1 MSLLPVKTCTCTQD
15 KKQTAGTDYDGQS
28 LCSFKFPLQPSFGVS
43 RSYGITLRRLRV
55 NSSRVRTSNGEY
67 VPVNKRHHTNW
78 VDETRYRD
86 KGYTHLIKKYCCR
99 FLLLLEFLTKNS
111 KAVHETIAAGDGN
124 HFGDKVI
131 H

>member
-43 RSYGITLRRLRV
+43 RSYRITLRRLRV

-67 VPVNKRHHTNW
+67 VPVTNFI
-78 VDETRYRD
+78 TQT
-86 KGYTHLIKKYCCR
+86 G
-99 FLLLLEFLTKNS
+99 LTKL
-111 KAVHETIAAGDGN
+111 AIVI
-124 HFGDKVI
+124 KVTPI
-131 H
+131 

>member
-43 RSYGITLRRLRV
+43 RSYRITLRRLRV

-67 VPVNKRHHTNW
+67 VPVNITQ
-78 VDETRYRD
+78 T
-86 KGYTHLIKKYCCR
+86 G
-99 FLLLLEFLTKNS
+99 LTKL
-111 KAVHETIAAGDGN
+111 AIAI
-124 HFGDKVI
+124 KVTPI
-131 H
+131 